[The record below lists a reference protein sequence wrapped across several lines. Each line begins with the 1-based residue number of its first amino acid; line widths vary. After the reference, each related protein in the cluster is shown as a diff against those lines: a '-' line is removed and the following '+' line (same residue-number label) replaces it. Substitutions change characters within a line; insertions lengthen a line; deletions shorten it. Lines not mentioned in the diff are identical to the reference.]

1 MTLEERLHKRLWL
14 WRKAALQHRECME
27 ELTEN
32 EEEWY
37 LHRAEAEVFERC
49 ADELIEDLAK
59 RKSNDLASRVLAP
72 HPSQSSERSLPDP
85 F

>member
-27 ELTEN
+27 EV
-32 EEEWY
+32 EEHQDEWY
-37 LHRAEAEVFERC
+37 LHQAEAEVFERC

-59 RKSNDLASRVLAP
+59 GKTSSDLASRVLAP
-72 HPSQSSERSLPDP
+72 NAAQPG
-85 F
+85 